1 MSEQPTIGGVPLPP
15 SAHMMGWSLVSLD
28 AEGGRIEV
36 AFDGKPEFRNP
47 AGYVQGGMLSAMM
60 DDAMGPLLVVHTK
73 GRFYPSTIDL
83 NTQFL
88 RPVPVGPVS
97 VKARVVRLGRQIA
110 FLEAELFEKSGKL
123 AARSTASAALIEG
136 IFGKADREKTD
147 G

>member
-1 MSEQPTIGGVPLPP
+1 MPP
-15 SAHMMGWSLVSLD
+15 SAVMMGWRLISLD
-28 AEGGRIEV
+28 AEGGEMEV

-60 DDAMGPLLVVHTK
+60 DDAMGPLLVVHTG

-97 VKARVVRLGRQIA
+97 VKARVIRLGRQIA
-110 FLEAELFEKSGKL
+110 FLEAELFERNGKL
-123 AARSTASAALIEG
+123 AARSRASAALVEG
-136 IFGKADREKTD
+136 IFGKADKEQD
-147 G
+147 HG